1 MPSYPSDEELSTP
14 IRAEL
19 ERINDLHLWD
29 FEVAGGD
36 VDSLL
41 ILGSNDFTYY
51 HYLEAEFAGV
61 TFCDLPN
68 TFSHAQ
74 FRLGQRYG
82 EIWSI
87 WVTAECNDTS
97 VTEFEI
103 QAASVQVRVGKVYY
117 YERENLLPGERIA
130 GRN

>member
-1 MPSYPSDEELSTP
+1 MD
-14 IRAEL
+14 AEL
-19 ERINDLHLWD
+19 RRINDLQLWD
-29 FEVAGGD
+29 FEVVRGGEE
-36 VDSLL
+36 SLL

-51 HYLEAEFAGV
+51 HYLEAEFEGV

-82 EIWSI
+82 ETWSI
-87 WVTAECNDTS
+87 WVTAESDVPSAN
-97 VTEFEI
+97 EFEI
-103 QAASVQVRVGKVYY
+103 QAKALQIRIGKVYY

-130 GRN
+130 GRAERDD